1 MTISK
6 LTCDCLCLWFCC
18 CLDILNCKKLWC
30 DGNPFMSPGTPLLV
44 PSLGGGHL
52 HLPMRTVFARPY
64 GSMKGLTSLGS
75 HKSGGGGIG
84 GGGGTELCTVQM
96 HKKINHMQ

>member
-1 MTISK
+1 
-6 LTCDCLCLWFCC
+6 
-18 CLDILNCKKLWC
+18 
-30 DGNPFMSPGTPLLV
+30 MSPGTPLLV

-84 GGGGTELCTVQM
+84 GGGGTELFPTLESMDDFLLFNSLKTFVNVECGDPDLSP
-96 HKKINHMQ
+96 